1 MNNIKDLDFDK
12 IKQNLL
18 SFLKTQSKFAGYNFE
33 GSALNTLVDI
43 LAYNTYYQSF
53 YNSMVFNEMF
63 LDTATK
69 RSSIVS
75 LAKMLGYIPASA
87 KSPVCV
93 VELTTTDNILDNMY
107 IPAGKILKTIND
119 NEATE
124 FVTLQ
129 DVYLK
134 PSEYSNTGAVSK
146 ISTGPINVYEGSLK
160 TLTFVHDE
168 GIPFRK
174 YVIEYDNIDID
185 TLKVTVQESATS
197 ESGIDDAWERVTDIT
212 KISENSKS
220 YFVEEMPFGY
230 YCIYF
235 GDGVLGK
242 RLSDGNL
249 ITITALQ
256 TRGEFANGVGLTNP
270 TQTFRTDNYNV
281 TVLVPATG
289 GSDRETKDSIKS
301 KAPKSFTA
309 QERAVTA
316 EDYKNILIKEFA
328 NLKSVSTWGGE
339 ENDPPEYGK
348 IYISI
353 ETQDGVFLSS
363 EEKSRIVN
371 NLIKNRSVV
380 GIVPVV
386 VDPEVLYLQLNVY
399 IKSDLS
405 KLNITKSSLE
415 TNLQKK
421 ILSYVENNLG
431 YFDGDFYSNELTTE
445 IDSVDQ
451 SIIGVVITPTIEK
464 RIVIDLYNPQNYNI
478 YFKNQLSNFEGCTNS
493 ITSSSFY
500 YFDRSANTYR
510 ICQLEDDT
518 KGGINIIYLNENK
531 NKVVFK
537 SIGTINYEKGTIN
550 LENFAPTALIG
561 TTRLRIYAAPNIK
574 DIYSQRNNLI
584 FVDKLDENSLSINV
598 EYVPFRNRS

>member
-18 SFLKTQSKFAGYNFE
+18 SFLKTQNKFAGYNFE
-33 GSALNTLVDI
+33 GTALNTLVDI
-43 LAYNTYYQSF
+43 LSYNTYYQSF
-53 YNSMVFNEMF
+53 YNSMAFNEMF

-75 LAKMLGYIPASA
+75 LAKMLGYTPASA

-93 VELTTTDNILDNMY
+93 VELSTNTDILNRMF
-107 IPAGKILKTIND
+107 IPAGAILKTIND

-124 FVTLQ
+124 FVTLN

-134 PSEYSNTGAVSK
+134 PSAYDTSGAVTE
-146 ISTGPINVYEGSLK
+146 ITTGPINVYEGILR
-160 TLTFVHDE
+160 TLTFIHDE

-174 YVIEYDNIDID
+174 YIIQHDNIDID

-197 ESGIDDAWERVTDIT
+197 QSGIDDVWERVTDIT
-212 KISENSKS
+212 KVSETSKC
-220 YFVEEMPFGY
+220 YFVEELPFGY

-235 GDGVLGK
+235 GDGILGQ

-249 ITITALQ
+249 ITVTALE
-256 TRGEFANGVGLTNP
+256 TKGPFANGVGLTNP
-270 TQTFRTDNYNV
+270 SETFRIDNYNV
-281 TVLVPATG
+281 IVLIPATG
-289 GSDRETKDSIKS
+289 GSERETKESIKS

-339 ENDPPEYGK
+339 QNDPPEYGK

-399 IKSDLS
+399 VKSDLS
-405 KLNITKSSLE
+405 KLNITKTSLE
-415 TNLQKK
+415 TNIQKR

-431 YFDGDFYSNELTTE
+431 YFDGDFYSNELVTE
-445 IDSVDQ
+445 IDAIDQ
-451 SIIGVVITPTIEK
+451 SIIGVIVTPTIEK
-464 RIVIDLYNPQNYNI
+464 RVVIDLYNPQNYNI
-478 YFKNQLSNFEGCTNS
+478 YFRNRLSNFEGCTNS

-500 YFDRSANTYR
+500 YFDRSANAYR

-518 KGGINIIYLNENK
+518 RGTVNIIYINDNK

-537 SIGTINYEKGTIN
+537 SVGTINYEKGIIN
-550 LENFAPTALIG
+550 LQDFAPTALIG